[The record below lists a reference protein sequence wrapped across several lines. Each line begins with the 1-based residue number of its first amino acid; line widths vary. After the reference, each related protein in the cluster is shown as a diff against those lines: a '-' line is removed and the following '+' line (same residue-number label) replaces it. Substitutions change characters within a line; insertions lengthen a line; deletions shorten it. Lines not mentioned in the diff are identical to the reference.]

1 MDSHGLVNWA
11 GEVLGAEA
19 GQEACGYVGQ
29 EGHQFDLKPEFDEV
43 RVVQVLLGHRRRVR
57 LAEDL
62 LKVRRQLG
70 EVLQAEKEALILI
83 LITNVFKSSCISLSL
98 IRVSWFLTF
107 SYKF

>member
-19 GQEACGYVGQ
+19 GQEACGHVGQ

-43 RVVQVLLGHRRRVR
+43 QVVQVLLGHRRRVG

-70 EVLQAEKEALILI
+70 EVLQEEKEALI
-83 LITNVFKSSCISLSL
+83 
-98 IRVSWFLTF
+98 
-107 SYKF
+107 